1 MIDIEYLKDKLE
13 PKGFVL
19 ETKGE
24 IPMFFKRLIHKNG
37 SSLYAFT
44 LIMVSLDKYT
54 VTVEGFNEILIN
66 RAVKAN
72 AISIETYEE
81 LDALREI
88 VYDDT
93 LEDVKRFE
101 TLFTFFETQ
110 LEAVVNEP
118 VQSGEHQQ
126 ALENITL
133 MVDAAKATYL

>member
-1 MIDIEYLKDKLE
+1 MIDLKYLKNKLE
-13 PKGFVL
+13 AKGFVL

-24 IPMFFKRLIHKNG
+24 IPMFFKRFIHKNG

-44 LIMVSLDKYT
+44 LVMVSLDKYT
-54 VTVEGFNEILIN
+54 VTVEGFNEVLIS

-72 AISIETYEE
+72 AISVDTYEE

-101 TLFTFFETQ
+101 TLFTFLETQ
-110 LEAVVNEP
+110 LDIVVSEP
-118 VQSGEHQQ
+118 VKSDEHQK
-126 ALENITL
+126 ALENISL
-133 MVDAAKATYL
+133 MVDAAKAAY

>member
-1 MIDIEYLKDKLE
+1 MIDIKYLKDKLE

-19 ETKGE
+19 ETTGA
-24 IPMFFKRLIHKNG
+24 IPMFFKRLTHKNG

-44 LIMVSLDKYT
+44 LVMVSLDKYT

-93 LEDVKRFE
+93 LDDMKRFE
-101 TLFTFFETQ
+101 TLFTFFEMQ
-110 LEAVVNEP
+110 LDIIVNEP
-118 VQSGEHQQ
+118 VQSDKHHK
-126 ALENITL
+126 ALENIGL
-133 MVDAAKATYL
+133 MIDAAKATV